1 MSEQTMTLAN
11 THLYREGMVVTFPDG
26 TRRRIERVISATAF
40 TLGPLVLTRRQRLW
54 RYLTTAPK
62 GDATQ
67 WMTREYR
74 S

>member
-1 MSEQTMTLAN
+1 MTVHG
-11 THLYREGMVVTFPDG
+11 THQFHVGTVVTFPDG
-26 TRRRIERVISATAF
+26 TKHAITRVNSATSF
-40 TLGPLVLTRRQRLW
+40 DLGPEILTRRQRLW